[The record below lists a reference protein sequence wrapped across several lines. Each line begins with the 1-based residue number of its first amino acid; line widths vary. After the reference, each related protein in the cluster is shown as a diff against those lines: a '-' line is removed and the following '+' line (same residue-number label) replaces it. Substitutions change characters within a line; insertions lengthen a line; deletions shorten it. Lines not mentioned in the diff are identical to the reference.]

1 MHFPVVG
8 LVTKNPFSGKTFND
22 YLGKRTETT
31 TVSSHLR
38 SLPVKRPK
46 SKWLSK
52 QWTKTGTGMSAKRS
66 SNECAKVWPVN
77 KWRPLSINSTK
88 KGRGNSTTV
97 NSALWCTV
105 DSSRKSPKPRRRQR
119 NRLNE
124 IAFFLFFLSLLL
136 LSLWSIIEPTV
147 VRLFKHG
154 LNHCKNNHNE

>member
-1 MHFPVVG
+1 MAVILTKYYPEVG

-22 YLGKRTETT
+22 YLRKKTETT

-52 QWTKTGTGMSAKRS
+52 QWTKTGTGMSAKMS

-88 KGRGNSTTV
+88 KGRVNSTTV

-105 DSSRKSPKPRRRQR
+105 DSSRSPSPKPRRQR
-119 NRLNE
+119 NRVNE
-124 IAFFLFFLSLLL
+124 IALDSFFFLIIIIIISVIDHQTK
-136 LSLWSIIEPTV
+136 WSTLQMVEP
-147 VRLFKHG
+147 L
-154 LNHCKNNHNE
+154 